1 MRNSDVANAAYEV
14 KMCKVALETWAFR
27 NDFSKERVTTKRFA
41 RSENSLSAILERFD
55 ESQVKLY
62 KARKALYPI
71 ITRLVPLDKA
81 RSGKRE
87 GKKKK

>member
-14 KMCKVALETWAFR
+14 KMCKVALETWAFQ

-41 RSENSLSAILERFD
+41 RSEDSLSAILERFD
-55 ESQVKLY
+55 ESQEKLY
-62 KARKALYPI
+62 QARRRCTFSTRRPLGKARP
-71 ITRLVPLDKA
+71 
-81 RSGKRE
+81 GERE